1 MSYLSKVRESNPLI
15 HNITNIVVANFSA
28 NGLLALGAS
37 PFMADAHEEV
47 VDVAAMSSAVVLN
60 IGTLNDY
67 AVRSMLLAG
76 QSANEHGVPLVLDP
90 VGAGATPFRTSIT
103 HKLVNEFQITALR
116 GNVAEVANVIGESWA
131 IKGVDA
137 GEGEGDIVALAEKAA
152 RKLGCIVI
160 ITGQDDV
167 ITNGSTTFVA
177 SNGHPIL
184 TKVTGTGCLLSAVV
198 GAFLAVSE
206 GVWLEAAAEAL
217 SFYGVAAEIAAE
229 LTAGQGPGSF
239 QIEFLNQLAL
249 VTPEIFQQKS
259 RIMQLTNDR

>member
-1 MSYLSKVRESNPLI
+1 MMSYLAKVRESNPLI

-47 VDVAAMSSAVVLN
+47 IDIAAMSSAVVLN

-67 AVRSMLLAG
+67 AIQSMLLAG
-76 QSANEHGVPLVLDP
+76 KSANKHGVPLVLDP
-90 VGAGATPFRTSIT
+90 VGAGATSYRTAVT
-103 HKLVNEFQITALR
+103 QKLVNEMQITALR
-116 GNVAEVANVIGESWA
+116 GNVAEVANVIGESWS

-137 GEGEGDIVALAEKAA
+137 GEGEGDVVLLAEAAA
-152 RKLGCIVI
+152 RKLSCVVI
-160 ITGQDDV
+160 ITGKDDV
-167 ITNGSTTFVA
+167 ITNGKNTYIA

-198 GAFLAVSE
+198 GAFLAVS
-206 GVWLEAAAEAL
+206 GGASLEAAVEAL

-229 LTAGQGPGSF
+229 LTTGQGPGSF
-239 QIEFLNQLAL
+239 QVEFLNQLTW
-249 VTPEIFQQKS
+249 VTPEVFLERSSIK
-259 RIMQLTNDR
+259 QLS